1 MVDRIARCDPG
12 LVRQAARRAPGCG
25 DAVSY
30 VPSDLHRARPQEPE
44 SSPRPI
50 FLVADRLV
58 QIWSSNERE
67 FAELRALRLK
77 VAQTRAYLASPGC
90 NRLLGHACLERL
102 ETLRR
107 KHLARLRAN
116 RRAGLETDGRTRC
129 GTHPVGGTPVSLDL
143 GSSQGLAYSR
153 FAAALHAMLVRL
165 ASRSPAPIL
174 PPLPQGK
181 GSASDDRPDPD
192 RSWSWRC
199 RQWKLHLLS
208 PHLPIP
214 PYEVDR
220 GRENR
225 AANDRSS
232 RTGSPSPPAHIP
244 IVLPTAVTG
253 STRDPSAATVGTPSS
268 AIPSAPGRRL
278 TMTSRGWQR
287 VTCRWLAR
295 WPDA

>member
-1 MVDRIARCDPG
+1 MGNSLVLRPASMASGPAIASIRLNHSDCANPDLMERNNLMVDRIARCDPG

-102 ETLRR
+102 ETLHR

-116 RRAGLETDGRTRC
+116 RRAAWKLMAE
-129 GTHPVGGTPVSLDL
+129 L
-143 GSSQGLAYSR
+143 GAE
-153 FAAALHAMLVRL
+153 
-165 ASRSPAPIL
+165 L
-174 PPLPQGK
+174 PPPAEPQPQSLWISGR
-181 GSASDDRPDPD
+181 ARDLRIPD
-192 RSWSWRC
+192 
-199 RQWKLHLLS
+199 
-208 PHLPIP
+208 
-214 PYEVDR
+214 
-220 GRENR
+220 
-225 AANDRSS
+225 S
-232 RTGSPSPPAHIP
+232 RRHCTQCWYA
-244 IVLPTAVTG
+244 
-253 STRDPSAATVGTPSS
+253 
-268 AIPSAPGRRL
+268 
-278 TMTSRGWQR
+278 
-287 VTCRWLAR
+287 
-295 WPDA
+295 

>member
-77 VAQTRAYLASPGC
+77 VAQTRAYLAAPGC
-90 NRLLGHACLERL
+90 NRSLGHACLERL

-116 RRAGLETDGRTRC
+116 RRA
-129 GTHPVGGTPVSLDL
+129 
-143 GSSQGLAYSR
+143 A
-153 FAAALHAMLVRL
+153 
-165 ASRSPAPIL
+165 
-174 PPLPQGK
+174 
-181 GSASDDRPDPD
+181 
-192 RSWSWRC
+192 
-199 RQWKLHLLS
+199 WKLMAELGAEL
-208 PHLPIP
+208 
-214 PYEVDR
+214 
-220 GRENR
+220 
-225 AANDRSS
+225 
-232 RTGSPSPPAHIP
+232 T
-244 IVLPTAVTG
+244 
-253 STRDPSAATVGTPSS
+253 PSAEPKSLWISGRARDLC
-268 AIPSAPGRRL
+268 IPDSRRHC
-278 TMTSRGWQR
+278 TQCWY
-287 VTCRWLAR
+287 A
-295 WPDA
+295 